1 MKKVFGIAAIALA
14 VVSLTGCSLIPTK
27 NNSGSVNTPVEK
39 PAKGNCNVFDCIK
52 KIDINDN
59 LEKVNKVMG
68 FEGEKTTETSSYST
82 YKWVINADKDE
93 EVEVT
98 FYSTSANIKI
108 SFKDDAIKNSKVD
121 FPKFDEIKKAMNNR
135 ETVTYDDVKA
145 KFGADGV
152 LVEKSSF
159 SNKYRWVN
167 AKGGYMNGNFS
178 LSSGACTM
186 IMGRI

>member
-1 MKKVFGIAAIALA
+1 MKKVFGIIAVSLA
-14 VVSLTGCSLIPTK
+14 VLTLTGCSLIPGQK
-27 NNSGSVNTPVEK
+27 NTPAEKAEK
-39 PAKGNCNVFDCIK
+39 PAKGNCNVFECIK
-52 KIDINDN
+52 KLDTKDD

-68 FEGEKTTETSSYST
+68 FDGEVVREGTGYTTYE
-82 YKWVINADKDE
+82 WVIDKEKDQK
-93 EVEVT
+93 VEAT
-98 FYSTSANIKI
+98 FYSTSTTISI
-108 SFKDDAIKNSKVD
+108 SFKDELIKNPKVD
-121 FPKFDEIKKAMNNR
+121 FSKFEEIKKAMNNR

-167 AKGGYMNGNFS
+167 EKGGYMYANFS
-178 LSSGACTM
+178 VSSGACSL